1 MEELIKEAERL
12 YKQMDEIQLDLVK
25 SRLDVC
31 EEQKWKAISEMETAT
46 CAVFQFLKCIIDRK
60 DNIVDLGEV
69 RHEIS
74 EPFRKSDMI
83 IYGNNRMQYLHFA
96 DEGECLNDERNRNY
110 KYAYVDDLMP
120 KGGEAWNTTK

>member
-1 MEELIKEAERL
+1 MEELIKEAEKL
-12 YKQMDEIQLDLVK
+12 YKQIDKIQLDLLK

-31 EEQKWKAISEMETAT
+31 EEKKWSDIYEMETAM

-69 RHEIS
+69 WHEIS

-110 KYAYVDDLMP
+110 KYAYIDDLMP
-120 KGGEAWNTTK
+120 KGGEK

>member
-1 MEELIKEAERL
+1 MEELIKEAEKL
-12 YKQMDEIQLDLVK
+12 YKQIDKIQLDLLK

-31 EEQKWKAISEMETAT
+31 EEKKWSDIYEMETAM

-69 RHEIS
+69 WHEIS

-110 KYAYVDDLMP
+110 KYAYVEDLLP
-120 KGGEAWNTTK
+120 KGG

>member
-1 MEELIKEAERL
+1 MEELIKEAEKL
-12 YKQMDEIQLDLVK
+12 YKNIDDIQLMWVK
-25 SRLDVC
+25 STKDSY
-31 EEQKWKAISEMETAT
+31 EEGKIFAIGLMHAT
-46 CAVFQFLKCIIDRK
+46 MNSVSQFLKCLIDRK
-60 DNIVDLGEV
+60 DNIVDLGEMW
-69 RHEIS
+69 HEIS

-120 KGGEAWNTTK
+120 KGGG